1 MVNGISEE
9 GLSVNHKLKIV
20 NFPSGTSGKILDK
33 LDGKIKNRKIAATN
47 VTTNNVKLSTNLH
60 INVYRVFIYY

>member
-20 NFPSGTSGKILDK
+20 NFQGGTSGKILDK

-47 VTTNNVKLSTNLH
+47 VTTNNVKLSTNPH